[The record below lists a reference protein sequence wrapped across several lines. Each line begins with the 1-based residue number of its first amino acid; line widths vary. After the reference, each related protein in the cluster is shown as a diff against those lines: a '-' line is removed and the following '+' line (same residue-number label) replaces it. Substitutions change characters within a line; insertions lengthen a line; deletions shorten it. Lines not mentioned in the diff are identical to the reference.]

1 MSAHGPELWATSQLP
16 TVAFGEQ
23 RKCTALCQRL
33 AATPSTQN
41 DIDHVAV
48 MSRGRI
54 LVAVGMSSSAKY
66 HGSGASSHK
75 GVS

>member
-1 MSAHGPELWATSQLP
+1 
-16 TVAFGEQ
+16 
-23 RKCTALCQRL
+23 L